1 MSREVR
7 MTIATVV
14 ERFNARFL
22 KKNCNLIFKNVQINR
37 FESVYLDIFVLLRL
51 FVTRNR
57 SNRAASS

>member
-14 ERFNARFL
+14 ERFNARFF